1 MRLCPSVEGSAS
13 PLITHRIGVDVCQ
26 ARQSNNF
33 HKCHRCV
40 YRGQHAS
47 WEPESSPLPMLNLYG
62 AEPARDIEVKTV
74 PLPRQLKKAT
84 KAAAAAK
91 GSKSAASKTAQAAS

>member
-26 ARQSNNF
+26 ARQATNF

-47 WEPESSPLPMLNLYG
+47 WEPASSPLPMVDLYG
-62 AEPARDIEVKTV
+62 AEAARDIEVKTV
-74 PLPRQLKKAT
+74 ALPRQLKKAP
-84 KAAAAAK
+84 KSAAAT
-91 GSKSAASKTAQAAS
+91 GSKSAASKAAQAAS